1 MSELKGACIIGQS
14 GGPTSVINASAY
26 GVIRTALDS
35 GCITNVYGAEHGIK
49 GVLEDRLFDMSQED
63 PKELELLKYT
73 PSSALGS
80 CRYKMKDPD
89 EDDTDY
95 KRILEVFKKH
105 DVRYFFYNGGNDS
118 MDTCNK
124 ISKYMQKVG
133 YECRVMGVPKTIDND
148 LYGTD
153 HCPGYASAAKY
164 IATSLMEV
172 YQDAHVYDTGM
183 ICIVEI
189 MGRHAGW
196 LTAAAALAT
205 KYGAGPDLIY
215 LPETDFDMDTFLADV
230 ERIYKET
237 GSCMVAVSEGIH
249 YADGSFVS
257 EAKTS
262 ATDGF
267 GHAQLGGLAALLAES
282 VKRAL
287 GVKVRGIEL
296 SLLQRCGSHLA
307 SLTDVREAYLAGKA
321 AVEAATAGLTDQMVA
336 LDCTR
341 DASGYRCQTKLIPLT
356 QAANTERKV
365 PLDWITPEGNGIR
378 QPFIDYALPLIQGEL
393 QRPLAHGLPQ
403 FAHLKKVRTT
413 DMD

>member
-1 MSELKGACIIGQS
+1 MSTALKGSLIIGQS
-14 GGPTSVINASAY
+14 GGPSSVINSSAY

-164 IATSLMEV
+164 IATSLM
-172 YQDAHVYDTGM
+172 
-183 ICIVEI
+183 
-189 MGRHAGW
+189 
-196 LTAAAALAT
+196 
-205 KYGAGPDLIY
+205 
-215 LPETDFDMDTFLADV
+215 
-230 ERIYKET
+230 
-237 GSCMVAVSEGIH
+237 
-249 YADGSFVS
+249 
-257 EAKTS
+257 
-262 ATDGF
+262 
-267 GHAQLGGLAALLAES
+267 
-282 VKRAL
+282 
-287 GVKVRGIEL
+287 L
-296 SLLQRCGSHLA
+296 SLIH
-307 SLTDVREAYLAGKA
+307 
-321 AVEAATAGLTDQMVA
+321 
-336 LDCTR
+336 
-341 DASGYRCQTKLIPLT
+341 I
-356 QAANTERKV
+356 
-365 PLDWITPEGNGIR
+365 
-378 QPFIDYALPLIQGEL
+378 
-393 QRPLAHGLPQ
+393 
-403 FAHLKKVRTT
+403 
-413 DMD
+413 